1 MIKLP
6 KMHVISCAK
15 TTDAVIERR
24 KTVTRRWGWKHAR
37 VGMILRVVDRL
48 RYRDTDPPQVTL
60 ACVEI
65 VDVSCVDCTEFTT
78 DRSMSKLDY
87 ARESLEPYSKQGLPA
102 LWKELSR
109 EGLGG
114 MSAREFEDLLA
125 SMAPADYYER
135 GLTRI
140 EWVYREDLF
149 EAWKEQR

>member
-15 TTDAVIERR
+15 TVDAVIERR

-37 VGMILRVVDRL
+37 VGMFLRVVDRL

-60 ACVEI
+60 ACVEVVKVTRQDDI
-65 VDVSCVDCTEFTT
+65 GAGGAFDIAF
-78 DRSMSKLDY
+78 R
-87 ARESLEPYSKQGLPA
+87 SLELFRFQHDPYAQDEC
-102 LWKELSR
+102 WR
-109 EGLGG
+109 EGFRSLESDN
-114 MSAREFEDLLA
+114 MVLASLLA
-125 SMAPADYYER
+125 SMAPKDYRER